1 MSHPGGALAEAV
13 PSESDDGLERELSTG
28 RDIVLATLRKYF
40 SRLPREEAEDIAQEL
55 CIAYWHQRSRIRVYQ
70 AWFYTAARS
79 RAISALRRHQPVG
92 EVGDHHLPPLPPP
105 DARHETVRQL
115 FFTLRD
121 HCRQLL
127 GCLLIAGWTPQELA
141 TAAGRNVRALNE
153 QRARC
158 LKTLRRRWME
168 ANAGSSEGL
177 PVLLPDIPRSTPAE
191 NLTHD

>member
-1 MSHPGGALAEAV
+1 MDLAGDVRSEAGSPGTA
-13 PSESDDGLERELSTG
+13 DGLEQELSAG
-28 RDIVLATLRKYF
+28 RDIVLGTLRKYF

-55 CIAYWHQRSRIRVYQ
+55 CVAYWRQRDRIRVYQ

-79 RAISALRRHQPVG
+79 RAVSALRRHQPVG
-92 EVGDHHLPPLPPP
+92 EVEDHHLPPQEPP

-121 HCRQLL
+121 HSRQLL

-141 TAAGRNVRALNE
+141 AAAGRNVRALNE

-158 LKTLRRRWME
+158 LKTLRQRWME
-168 ANAGSSEGL
+168 AHAGSAEGL
-177 PVLLPDIPRSTPAE
+177 PVLLPDLPPPGPAE
-191 NLTHD
+191 TPPHD